1 VLYLYH
7 TFHAEHEFAVK
18 IRELALVNLAKDTNL
33 DAAVVVQEML
43 ARRGVGAT
51 TPSEDQARA
60 VRHAVGSQVSV
71 LTGGPGVGKTY
82 TLHSIVEALEELGL
96 HVMCCAPTGKAALRM
111 GHGASTIHRLLKIEV
126 GEQRKGASSE
136 HIVGLGTFGNSH
148 AFFNNTTFP
157 LGKHGYALVVDE
169 FSMVSLH
176 LAHSLLAA
184 APRSVR
190 VVLVGDPSQLPA
202 IGPGRV
208 LRDLIDSK
216 VVPVTHLTQVFRQA
230 EQSAIVR

>member
-7 TFHAEHEFAVK
+7 TFHAEHDLAVK
-18 IRELALVNLAKDTNL
+18 IRELALVDPAKDTNV
-33 DAAVVVQEML
+33 DAAVVVQDML
-43 ARRGVGAT
+43 AQRGAGAT

-60 VRHAVGSQVSV
+60 VRHAVSSQVSV

-82 TLHSIVEALEELGL
+82 TLHSIVEALEKLGL

-111 GHGASTIHRLLKIEV
+111 GHGARTIHRLLNIEI
-126 GEQRKGASSE
+126 GEKRRGASSE
-136 HIVGLGTFGNSH
+136 HVVGTGSFYKNGIL
-148 AFFNNTTFP
+148 P
-157 LGKHGYALVVDE
+157 GKHGYALVVDE
-169 FSMVSLH
+169 CSMVGLH

-208 LRDLIDSK
+208 LRDLIVSK
-216 VVPVTHLTQVFRQA
+216 IVPVTHLTQVFRQA
-230 EQSAIVR
+230 EQSAIIR